1 MCNRIKTYHVHLR
14 PTGRPPAACLDDL
27 KKFPGVKV
35 FRGGFDWAVPHHAL
49 SLVLGTAQKYAIT
62 FDTPTSFPLGLEP
75 PWSARPSWEQ
85 VETKLRATG
94 FIRDFVLDGF
104 LTKNQKD
111 ALQYTWGKPGAHLW
125 HPTGAGKT
133 LSGILWAALQG
144 GPTLIITRAVS
155 RIQYGREVEK
165 FSHWKPYV
173 VRPASSRRKNS
184 KTMQDYLEEEHERHV
199 VIVGWSSLRS
209 LKEEL
214 TAVTWGSLIVDE
226 SHRGKNPKRWA
237 PVPLDDLPKDPD
249 LATQEALR
257 QEREAKARGGFIPDN
272 DAGTRLMMVPVESTA
287 SVSAQIAGGSL
298 SRLLTSATAIKDRIR
313 DLYAQL
319 DMAEPG
325 SWGSTTAWMD
335 RYADRKRGAY
345 GGYDTRGSSNLG
357 ELKDRIQHVVH
368 RVSYEDAHRDLPP
381 KRRQSVYIAPEEQN
395 RPTGGFA
402 SELKKAFKRG
412 PAAVMECKRAQAAS
426 SKRSAVMSLVDGEVQ
441 SGHKITIFTGRIR
454 DVDILAE
461 KLTKKYKDK
470 VKVWAGHGKYSP
482 TERQE
487 MVDEYM
493 AHKGP
498 CILVGTGDSFGESLN
513 IQDTD
518 AAFFVMLPWTP
529 GQIRQWEGRFCRY
542 GQKRPV
548 VIYYVIAEETVDE
561 HVADVLI
568 SKFPGVE
575 KVVQDT
581 ELAEAKH
588 VIAGIDDEEAIMD
601 EILDCL
607 ELTG

>member
-1 MCNRIKTYHVHLR
+1 
-14 PTGRPPAACLDDL
+14 
-27 KKFPGVKV
+27 
-35 FRGGFDWAVPHHAL
+35 
-49 SLVLGTAQKYAIT
+49 
-62 FDTPTSFPLGLEP
+62 
-75 PWSARPSWEQ
+75 
-85 VETKLRATG
+85 
-94 FIRDFVLDGF
+94 
-104 LTKNQKD
+104 
-111 ALQYTWGKPGAHLW
+111 
-125 HPTGAGKT
+125 
-133 LSGILWAALQG
+133 
-144 GPTLIITRAVS
+144 
-155 RIQYGREVEK
+155 
-165 FSHWKPYV
+165 
-173 VRPASSRRKNS
+173 
-184 KTMQDYLEEEHERHV
+184 
-199 VIVGWSSLRS
+199 
-209 LKEEL
+209 
-214 TAVTWGSLIVDE
+214 
-226 SHRGKNPKRWA
+226 
-237 PVPLDDLPKDPD
+237 
-249 LATQEALR
+249 
-257 QEREAKARGGFIPDN
+257 
-272 DAGTRLMMVPVESTA
+272 
-287 SVSAQIAGGSL
+287 
-298 SRLLTSATAIKDRIR
+298 
-313 DLYAQL
+313 
-319 DMAEPG
+319 
-325 SWGSTTAWMD
+325 MD